1 MHEHPLAFPTPLTVQ
16 DPLHFPL
23 APFIASTNSRVPGSD
38 ETKTQFGRFKAT
50 GRGMGVNMQGSN
62 LRQVCQFEVSG
73 YTFTAKVS
81 VFEELTITLAP
92 KSAGAAATLLTYLD
106 IENQQCTFPAIEGG
120 WAEADNVSESPYLAA
135 FC

>member
-1 MHEHPLAFPTPLTVQ
+1 
-16 DPLHFPL
+16 
-23 APFIASTNSRVPGSD
+23 VPGSD